1 MGTGVLE
8 VRKDALEDR
17 KMFFSIFPK
26 EVLHNTG
33 VACFNKFARLDKS
46 FGEQMC
52 FLCLQTMLKKVR

>member
-8 VRKDALEDR
+8 VQKDALEDR

-26 EVLHNTG
+26 GVLCNTG
-33 VACFNKFARLDKS
+33 IACFMEKS

-52 FLCLQTMLKKVR
+52 FLCLQTMLKKLR